1 MAVEFFVEASV
12 LVGVLGILD
21 FVITWRQQPTLKV
34 VAWSLG
40 IAVGLFSAAVI
51 MQAVNEPEPEE
62 ASSTFPASNR
72 QEEETAN
79 A

>member
-62 ASSTFPASNR
+62 ASSTSPASNR